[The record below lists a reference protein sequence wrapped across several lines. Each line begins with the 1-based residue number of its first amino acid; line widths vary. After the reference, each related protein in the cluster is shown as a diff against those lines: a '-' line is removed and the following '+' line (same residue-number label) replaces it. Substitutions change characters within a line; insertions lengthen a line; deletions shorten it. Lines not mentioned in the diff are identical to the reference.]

1 MGVNI
6 LRFVIPKSLV
16 EYVTDDS
23 SVRQALEKMLY
34 HRYSAMPVID
44 SGGKFIG
51 TLRSDDIFKHFM
63 KSGRFDK
70 LAAENM
76 PVTEIM
82 ERGSSRPLYHNATVS
97 DLIEEVKEHNFVPVV
112 DDRGCFIGLIL
123 RRDVLNFLLKYFEEN
138 KDES

>member
-1 MGVNI
+1 MSVNI

-16 EYVTDDS
+16 EFVTDDS
-23 SVRQALEKMLY
+23 SVRQALEKMLF

-44 SGGKFIG
+44 SEGKFIG

-70 LAAENM
+70 LAAEDI

-82 ERGSSRPLYHNATVS
+82 DKRSSKPLYHNATIT

-123 RRDVLNFLLKYFEEN
+123 RRDVMNFLLKYF
-138 KDES
+138 KDE

>member
-1 MGVNI
+1 MSVNI

-23 SVRQALEKMLY
+23 SVRQALEKMLF

-44 SGGKFIG
+44 SEGKFIG

-70 LAAENM
+70 LAAEDI

-82 ERGSSRPLYHNATVS
+82 DKRSSKPLYHNATIT

-123 RRDVLNFLLKYFEEN
+123 RRDVMNFLLKYF
-138 KDES
+138 KDE

>member
-1 MGVNI
+1 MSVNI

-23 SVRQALEKMLY
+23 SVRQALEKMLF

-44 SGGKFIG
+44 SEGKFIG

-70 LAAENM
+70 LAAEDI

-82 ERGSSRPLYHNATVS
+82 DKRSSKPLYHNATIT
-97 DLIEEVKEHNFVPVV
+97 DLIEEVKEHNFVPIV

-123 RRDVLNFLLKYFEEN
+123 RRDVMNFLLKYF
-138 KDES
+138 KDE